1 MNYSYLY
8 QTLKAQF
15 SSGAAT
21 HSPDGSALGISFE
34 QFHSHAYGYSIDYKA
49 HSSFD
54 IEQLDQNPNNH
65 FSYPVINTIGDKKA
79 NGCIIMLHGLNER
92 TWDKYLPWAY
102 TLAIYTGKPVILF
115 PIAYHMNRSPKDW
128 GNPRMMNRF
137 VKERTLSDP
146 LISQASV
153 VNVAISSRLTE
164 KPERFLLSG
173 YQAANDLLDLT
184 KVIQSGNHPLFSKGA
199 SVDLFT
205 YSIGTF
211 LTQILML
218 AYGDDNYSNTRIFNF
233 CGGSTFADMQ
243 GTSKYILDSLAFSKI
258 QYYYKEE
265 IEKDAQNNYFL
276 YDVLNHTAL
285 GEAFMSML
293 SMDGLKKVKGKYL
306 SSIKDRFTS
315 VVLKKDSVMRP
326 DKVKESLAGSNVEE
340 WDFDFNYSHVT
351 PFPVLTNKLVTQV
364 NEAFDRLMVKAALLF
379 TT

>member
-21 HSPDGSALGISFE
+21 HSPDGSALGISFGE
-34 QFHSHAYGYSIDYKA
+34 FHSHAYGYSIDYRA

-65 FSYPVINTIGDKKA
+65 FSYPVINPVGDKKA

-218 AYGDDNYSNTRIFNF
+218 AYGNDNYSNTRIFNF

-293 SMDGLKKVKGKYL
+293 SMDRLKKVKGKYL